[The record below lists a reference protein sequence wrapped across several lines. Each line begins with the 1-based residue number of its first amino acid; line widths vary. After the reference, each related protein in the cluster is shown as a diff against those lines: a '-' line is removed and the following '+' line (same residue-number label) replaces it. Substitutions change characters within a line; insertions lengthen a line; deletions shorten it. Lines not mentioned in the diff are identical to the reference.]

1 MHVLLKI
8 NIFFLSAQGKLS
20 EKWSQITK
28 AAIAESVLNLTR
40 LDEIFRNPEHCVKT
54 ATMWLALASLCV
66 LDRDHVEK
74 LSSGQWS
81 KVSDTRP
88 MCTNHDDGE
97 TAAIIQ
103 CETCGSLCGDCD
115 RFLHLNRK
123 TRMHKRTVSVKLK
136 LMIWEK
142 PLFGSI

>member
-1 MHVLLKI
+1 M
-8 NIFFLSAQGKLS
+8 S
-20 EKWSQITK
+20 EKWSLITK

-123 TRMHKRTVSVKLK
+123 TRMHKRTVSVLRCYKNL
-136 LMIWEK
+136 LNICV
-142 PLFGSI
+142 